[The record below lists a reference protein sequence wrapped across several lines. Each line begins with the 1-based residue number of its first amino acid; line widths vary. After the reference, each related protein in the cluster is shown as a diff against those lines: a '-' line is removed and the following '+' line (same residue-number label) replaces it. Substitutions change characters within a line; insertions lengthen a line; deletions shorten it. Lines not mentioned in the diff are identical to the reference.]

1 MSSTG
6 QPGSW
11 LCRDDAD
18 RERVVDMERRIKPTR
33 TLTFALIAA
42 GLVFAGPWEG
52 WWTLIPLAVAAV
64 CFAIADRGIERIAK
78 PEYAIAAAW
87 VTSQTLIA
95 ASIALTGGV
104 ESPALGWLA
113 IPVVTLAARFDARGV
128 AAGMGLT
135 VVLLLAS
142 TLGVHPGAVLD
153 EPDRLVHTLVL
164 VAGVALLSSALM
176 ESDREHRSDSV
187 LDGLTGMLNRR
198 SLAARV
204 AELTEQSQIAG
215 ASIGLIVCD
224 VDHFKAVNDEH
235 GHSVGDAVLV
245 DVAYALRKELRAFD
259 MAYRLGGEEFLV
271 LMPGAGPGEA
281 AEIAERLRMAVAA
294 FPAGGV
300 DVTMSFGV
308 ASSRGGRFDYATLF
322 AAADAALY
330 EAKNGGRNRVV
341 VATERSAAALV

>member
-1 MSSTG
+1 MFSPAQS
-6 QPGSW
+6 GSW

-42 GLVFAGPWEG
+42 ALVFAGPWVG
-52 WWTLIPLAVAAV
+52 WWTLIPLALATVL
-64 CFAIADRGIERIAK
+64 FAIADRLTERIAR

-87 VTSQTLIA
+87 LTTQSLTA
-95 ASIALTGGV
+95 ASIALTGGIH
-104 ESPALGWLA
+104 SPALGWLA
-113 IPVVTLAARFDARGV
+113 IPVVTLGARFDVRGL
-128 AAGMGLT
+128 AAGLALT

-142 TLGVHPGAVLD
+142 TLAVD
-153 EPDRLVHTLVL
+153 PQAVFDRPDYLVHALVL
-164 VAGVALLSSALM
+164 VAAIALLSSALM
-176 ESDREHRSDSV
+176 ESDREHRSESV

-198 SLAARV
+198 SLASRV

-215 ASIGLIVCD
+215 AAIGVIVGD
-224 VDHFKAVNDEH
+224 IDNFKAVNDEH

-271 LMPGAGPGEA
+271 LLPGASASEA
-281 AEIAERLRMAVAA
+281 AELAERLRMAVGA

-308 ASSRGGRFDYATLF
+308 ASSPGGAFDYAALF

-330 EAKNGGRNRVV
+330 EAKGAGRNRVG
-341 VATERSAAALV
+341 VAGDAVAA